1 MNATDDVIAVEDT
14 VDEMSVNEKTEI
26 LSTNYTHKTFDEIQ
40 TAVDSASE
48 GDTVI
53 LDGYYQFKSAV
64 NVGKQ
69 LNFVGK
75 NDATLDG
82 NNNASLFILN
92 ANGII
97 FKNITFKN
105 GHYSSDLWGGVVNS
119 NGVYDGGTFVNC
131 SFVNNYGFQGG
142 ALHRG
147 SAVNCSFVNNS
158 ADYGG
163 AIYEGSAVN
172 CTFENNSAA
181 DGGAIYEANAFD
193 CRFIN
198 NSATNGGAMSKEG
211 YNATNCAFINNS
223 ATNGGATFNVL
234 AINSTFINNRA
245 TANGGAMHDNI
256 AINCSFYQNHASN
269 DGGAG
274 YNVIAVNSLFEY
286 NSAGN
291 NGGALNG
298 KRSLNSNFNHNKANN
313 KGGAIYNSN
322 ISSSSHFNNNSANNG
337 LYVDNSNFFEPVK
350 SFSDLNKLINNNNL
364 SDIYINEDYTFDLS
378 CDLNFA
384 EGIII
389 NRSVTIH
396 GNGFTLDGLDFA
408 RIFSVIGGNVTFINL
423 NFIQGKTMD
432 KGAAINGESL
442 AIGCKFVG
450 NSIDYGGAIYRGS
463 AVNCTFVNNSAS
475 AIFEGSAV
483 NCVFAN
489 NSRSALYWSKAENCT
504 FINNSATYGGAMYYS
519 SAVNCTFINNSASEG
534 GAMLSGSAFVG
545 NSAGSGG
552 AIYEGSAEN
561 CSFVGNSAGSG
572 GAIYEGSAVNCSFVG
587 NSASYGGGAM
597 QYGSAVNSSFNS
609 NSASDGGAM
618 QYGSA
623 VDCSFVGNSAG
634 SGGAIY
640 EGIEVFNCTFVNNS
654 AGSGGAINQIRA
666 VENSIFVNNS
676 ANSLGGAIYGV
687 YTIGY
692 GYVPDYY
699 NSIIKNCTFVSN
711 SADSGGAMYSGS
723 AENCTFV
730 NNSAGYGGAIYTNN
744 KQGKVDFIN
753 KVDITNCEFINCFAD
768 TDGGAIYLNH
778 TANVTNSTFSNCT
791 SGGNDNCLA
800 LSSYI
805 SEYDVIDCIFDTF
818 PKNIEYHYVTNLN
831 ADNLTFFNGED
842 GVLITNLSDVRGS
855 LVNKRITLT
864 INNKKYN
871 VTTDSEGIARFNIPD
886 YLDKTGIYNATLNY
900 EGDEI
905 NNPVSVN
912 LTVTINKHVS
922 NLNVDD
928 LIIYKNEY
936 GLLVANLSNIR
947 GPLAGKKIIFTLNG
961 QDYPKTTDAEGI
973 VDFNPQ
979 NFLSTMGKFV
989 VGVRFEGDDFNTPV
1003 SKNASVLIVNYK
1015 GTLYIELDGKYY
1027 NDTVISCKLINY
1039 KNNKP
1044 IYNAPI
1050 KLAFSNGEI
1059 TYLSTDV
1066 NGVVTYNIPFNP
1078 GYYTVT
1084 ASVNQ
1089 SYVDVNNAT
1098 LEDIEINKI
1107 FGVIEHC
1114 TLNNNKTLKFKLYNP
1129 SNLDIFRNVRL
1140 NLTFSN
1146 GENVEIVTDGEGIAT
1161 YDIPFPK
1168 GTYSVSVIV
1177 VGDFKEFEDD
1187 YLENIVIE
1195 NDLNCSINFTNDIV
1209 FDFSSYGSTNFTVD
1223 GGIVEQDNI
1232 YVLNHPEGI
1241 VSLKGNAITVFGLP
1255 TGNHT
1260 LVVTTTPDEYHNAVT
1275 AYLNITV
1282 NNINSK
1288 VIFSADIVFDYGMSG
1303 SIYVSVEGGSILK
1316 ENIAVLNH
1324 PEANI
1329 DFTNDVITI
1338 SGLDVGKYNLTVLT
1352 TPDNDHN
1359 AINSSVAFTIK
1370 EVDSGVIFDNDIVYT
1385 QGESGTTNITAIG
1398 CAENVGTI
1406 SVDGHSEA
1414 IINMQN
1420 NVITVSGL
1428 NFGNYT
1434 LRIDTA
1440 PDKNH
1445 KSVSRTAKI
1454 TVNKLFSKVTFAG
1467 DIVFDYGSI
1476 GYTNMAITGGVVLLS
1491 DVTVDNH
1498 SEAVI
1503 SLGSNNLIT
1512 VSNLTA
1518 GNYVLRVV
1526 TTPDESHRPVEA
1538 TTNIVVN
1545 KIDSDI
1551 SFNKNLL
1558 SFGYSG
1564 SDSITATVKGGSLLQ
1579 PNIVVIGQPDAK
1591 IRLNNNVITVSDL
1604 DAGSYTLY
1612 VVSTPDENHNSVS
1625 ASIDIIVNKID
1636 SKLTLSNDVIF
1647 DYGLS
1652 GSTVIGAGS
1661 DSVSLDGISIVDYP
1675 NAKIGLNNNV
1685 ITVSDL
1691 EAGSYTLHVSTTPNK
1706 NYNSITRS
1714 VKVIVNKI
1722 DSVIDLTNDIS
1733 FDYGGYGTTEV
1744 SVIGGTISLSDIS
1757 VINYPNAK
1765 ITLKDNVITVSGLN
1779 AGNYTLKV
1787 ISTGDNNHKSVEAVA
1802 TVNVNKVDSDFTLN
1816 NDINFNY
1823 GKSGST
1829 NVVVYGCSIVK
1840 SGISVDN
1847 HNEAI
1852 IDIKDNVITVSNLAA
1867 GTYTLRVVSTPDGNH
1882 KAVTKTAGIIVSKS
1896 DSNVGFTNDISFDY
1910 GGKGTTTLI
1919 LDGCSVD
1926 VNDIR
1931 VVGFDALIDINDNN
1945 LVTVSGLDVGLYNLS
1960 VTSVPDSNHES
1971 VTRFIGVAIKKVDSS
1986 VEFNKKELSFVYGD
2000 SGSVGVNVVGGSL
2013 SKDNIHVLNHPE
2025 AKIQLNGNVVTV
2037 SGLNADSYT
2046 LSVTSVGDKNH
2057 NDFTNSIDVIVSKAS
2072 SSINFTNDVVFDY
2085 GDSGS
2090 VGVNVAG
2097 GTISERNIRVLNH
2110 DEAEIHLKDG
2120 YISVSGLNV
2129 GNYTLS
2135 VTSSP
2140 DSNHMAVT
2148 KTNNITVNKVD
2159 SNITFDNDVI
2169 SYVYGGSGSVGV
2181 NVVGGSISISGVSV
2195 VGQDAKP
2202 TFKNNKITVSGL
2214 NVGNYTLKVIITPD
2228 SNHNSVS
2235 TTIDVNVNKAK
2246 SKIDYAGNI
2255 VFGYGGTGT
2264 TTLILDGCSVKES
2277 DIYVVDHP
2285 EAVIKLSG
2293 KNVVSVSNLT
2303 VGKYTLHVPSSP
2315 DSNHIAE
2322 DTNVNITVNKIDS
2335 QVAFNKDTISFKYA
2349 KSGNVALTLDGCI
2362 VKLADISVV
2371 GHDAKITFK
2380 DNVIGVSNLAVGKYT
2395 LKVTTTPDSVHESVD
2410 ENIDVVVTKNTAKIT
2425 AKAKTFAYKSGVKW
2439 AITLKDDSNSPI
2451 SGMKVAIKVFTGKKA
2466 KTYYAKTNSKGVA
2479 NFAASKLSI
2488 GKHKVVLSVSHKG
2501 YTNKAVTS
2509 SVKIIKPT
2517 ELKFKL
2523 QQKKYNSK
2531 GEVGISYLVSDK
2543 KTGKGINGVKFK
2555 CLIYTGK
2562 KYTTHYLTTK
2572 KIKGAN
2578 TVYNGAVGFITNQY
2592 SVGKHTV
2599 KLIPVNIKY
2608 KGSLTTSFTI
2618 KKTKAASG
2626 GKYFR
2631 VT

>member
-1 MNATDDVIAVEDT
+1 
-14 VDEMSVNEKTEI
+14 
-26 LSTNYTHKTFDEIQ
+26 
-40 TAVDSASE
+40 
-48 GDTVI
+48 
-53 LDGYYQFKSAV
+53 
-64 NVGKQ
+64 
-69 LNFVGK
+69 
-75 NDATLDG
+75 
-82 NNNASLFILN
+82 
-92 ANGII
+92 
-97 FKNITFKN
+97 
-105 GHYSSDLWGGVVNS
+105 
-119 NGVYDGGTFVNC
+119 
-131 SFVNNYGFQGG
+131 
-142 ALHRG
+142 
-147 SAVNCSFVNNS
+147 
-158 ADYGG
+158 
-163 AIYEGSAVN
+163 
-172 CTFENNSAA
+172 
-181 DGGAIYEANAFD
+181 
-193 CRFIN
+193 
-198 NSATNGGAMSKEG
+198 
-211 YNATNCAFINNS
+211 
-223 ATNGGATFNVL
+223 
-234 AINSTFINNRA
+234 
-245 TANGGAMHDNI
+245 
-256 AINCSFYQNHASN
+256 
-269 DGGAG
+269 
-274 YNVIAVNSLFEY
+274 
-286 NSAGN
+286 
-291 NGGALNG
+291 
-298 KRSLNSNFNHNKANN
+298 
-313 KGGAIYNSN
+313 
-322 ISSSSHFNNNSANNG
+322 
-337 LYVDNSNFFEPVK
+337 
-350 SFSDLNKLINNNNL
+350 
-364 SDIYINEDYTFDLS
+364 
-378 CDLNFA
+378 
-384 EGIII
+384 
-389 NRSVTIH
+389 
-396 GNGFTLDGLDFA
+396 
-408 RIFSVIGGNVTFINL
+408 
-423 NFIQGKTMD
+423 
-432 KGAAINGESL
+432 
-442 AIGCKFVG
+442 
-450 NSIDYGGAIYRGS
+450 
-463 AVNCTFVNNSAS
+463 
-475 AIFEGSAV
+475 
-483 NCVFAN
+483 
-489 NSRSALYWSKAENCT
+489 
-504 FINNSATYGGAMYYS
+504 
-519 SAVNCTFINNSASEG
+519 
-534 GAMLSGSAFVG
+534 
-545 NSAGSGG
+545 
-552 AIYEGSAEN
+552 
-561 CSFVGNSAGSG
+561 
-572 GAIYEGSAVNCSFVG
+572 
-587 NSASYGGGAM
+587 M

-623 VDCSFVGNSAG
+623 VDCSFVGNSAGSGGAMYSGSAVNSSFNSNSANNGGAIYRGSPVNCTFINNSAGSGGAMYGGSAENCSFVGNSAG

-1926 VNDIR
+1926 VKDIR

-2097 GTISERNIRVLNH
+2097 GTISKGNIRVLNH
-2110 DEAEIHLKDG
+2110 GEAEIHLKDG

-2140 DSNHMAVT
+2140 DSNHVAVT
-2148 KTNNITVNKVD
+2148 KTVGITVNKVD
-2159 SNITFDNDVI
+2159 STIEFDGNLISFAYGGSGSVGVNVVGGSISISDVIVVGSEAKPTFKNNKITVSGLNVGDYTLKVTTTPDGNHKVVTKTIGIIVSKSDSNVGFTNDISFDYGGKGTTTLILDGCSVDVKDIRVVGFDALIDINDNNLVTVSGLDVGLYNLSVTSVPDSNHESVTRFIGVAIKKVDSSVEFNKKELSFVYGDSGSVGVNVVGGSLSKDNIHVLNHPEAKIQLNGNVVTVSGLNADSYTLSVTSVGDKNHNDFTNSIDVIVSKASSSINFTNDVVFDYGDSGSVGVNVAGGTI
-2169 SYVYGGSGSVGV
+2169 SKGNIRVLNHGEAEIHLKDGYISVSGLNVGNYTLSVTSSPDSNHVAVTKTVGITVNKVDSTIEFDGNLISFAYGGSGSVGV

-2523 QQKKYNSK
+2523 QQKKSNSK

>member
-1 MNATDDVIAVEDT
+1 MRIFNKRNVFVLILLMLCIFTVTSVSASDLNATDDVITAVNT
-14 VDEMSVNEKTEI
+14 VDEISVNEKTEI
-26 LSTNYTHKTFDEIQ
+26 LSVNYTPKTFDEIQ

-53 LDGYYQFKSAV
+53 LDGYYQFNNTVTVYK
-64 NVGKQ
+64 K

-75 NDATLDG
+75 NDATVDG
-82 NNNASLFILN
+82 DNRMGLFYISWGKEVTFKN
-92 ANGII
+92 II
-97 FKNITFKN
+97 FKNAYYDSYGGAIYGGGTAINCTFIN
-105 GHYSSDLWGGVVNS
+105 NS
-119 NGVYDGGTFVNC
+119 AMDGGAISNVDAMNCTFINNSAYYGSGGAICGGSAVNC
-131 SFVNNYGFQGG
+131 SFVNNSAYYGSGGAIRGGTAINCTFINNSAKEGGAICGHGYSYSAVDCIFINNSAVDYGGAVCHCSVFNSTFKFNSATTGGAIYEVSAVNCSFVNNSAKAYGGVAFKSDFLNCQLVNNSAIYDGG
-142 ALHRG
+142 ALYECSAVNCSFVNNSAKLNGGAMDDGSAVNCSFIGNSASNGYGGAMRG

-158 ADYGG
+158 AYG
-163 AIYEGSAVN
+163 
-172 CTFENNSAA
+172 
-181 DGGAIYEANAFD
+181 
-193 CRFIN
+193 
-198 NSATNGGAMSKEG
+198 GGAM
-211 YNATNCAFINNS
+211 
-223 ATNGGATFNVL
+223 GG
-234 AINSTFINNRA
+234 
-245 TANGGAMHDNI
+245 
-256 AINCSFYQNHASN
+256 
-269 DGGAG
+269 
-274 YNVIAVNSLFEY
+274 
-286 NSAGN
+286 
-291 NGGALNG
+291 
-298 KRSLNSNFNHNKANN
+298 
-313 KGGAIYNSN
+313 
-322 ISSSSHFNNNSANNG
+322 
-337 LYVDNSNFFEPVK
+337 
-350 SFSDLNKLINNNNL
+350 
-364 SDIYINEDYTFDLS
+364 
-378 CDLNFA
+378 
-384 EGIII
+384 
-389 NRSVTIH
+389 
-396 GNGFTLDGLDFA
+396 
-408 RIFSVIGGNVTFINL
+408 
-423 NFIQGKTMD
+423 
-432 KGAAINGESL
+432 
-442 AIGCKFVG
+442 
-450 NSIDYGGAIYRGS
+450 
-463 AVNCTFVNNSAS
+463 
-475 AIFEGSAV
+475 
-483 NCVFAN
+483 
-489 NSRSALYWSKAENCT
+489 
-504 FINNSATYGGAMYYS
+504 
-519 SAVNCTFINNSASEG
+519 
-534 GAMLSGSAFVG
+534 
-545 NSAGSGG
+545 
-552 AIYEGSAEN
+552 
-561 CSFVGNSAGSG
+561 
-572 GAIYEGSAVNCSFVG
+572 GSAVNCSFVN
-587 NSASYGGGAM
+587 NSAELKGGALHACNVS
-597 QYGSAVNSSFNS
+597 GSSFIK
-609 NSASDGGAM
+609 NSAI
-618 QYGSA
+618 
-623 VDCSFVGNSAG
+623 F
-634 SGGAIY
+634 GGAIY
-640 EGIEVFNCTFVNNS
+640 EENW
-654 AGSGGAINQIRA
+654 GADLN
-666 VENSIFVNNS
+666 ESK
-676 ANSLGGAIYGV
+676 
-687 YTIGY
+687 
-692 GYVPDYY
+692 
-699 NSIIKNCTFVSN
+699 II
-711 SADSGGAMYSGS
+711 
-723 AENCTFV
+723 
-730 NNSAGYGGAIYTNN
+730 
-744 KQGKVDFIN
+744 
-753 KVDITNCEFINCFAD
+753 NCEFINCFAD
-768 TDGGAIYLNH
+768 NQGGAIYLNKNAKI
-778 TANVTNSTFSNCT
+778 TLCTFDKCT
-791 SGGNDNCLA
+791 SGDGNDITVN
-800 LSSYI
+800 SSITDYLLQ
-805 SEYDVIDCIFDTF
+805 DCIFDTY
-818 PKNIEYHYVTNLN
+818 PENIEYHYVTNLN

-842 GVLITNLSDVRGS
+842 GVLIANLSDVRGT

-871 VTTDSEGIARFNIPD
+871 ATTDSEGIAHFNIPD
-886 YLDKTGIYNATLNY
+886 YLNNAGIYNATLNY

-905 NNPVSVN
+905 SNPVSVN
-912 LTVTINKHVS
+912 LTVTINKHIS

-947 GPLAGKKIIFTLNG
+947 GPLSGKKIIFSLNG
-961 QDYPKTTDAEGI
+961 QDYPKTTGADGI
-973 VDFNPQ
+973 VEFNPQ

-1003 SKNASVLIVNYK
+1003 STNANVLIVNYK
-1015 GTLYIELDGKYY
+1015 GTLSIELDGKYY

-1059 TYLSTDV
+1059 VYLITDV

-1107 FGVIEHC
+1107 FGVIEHY

-1129 SNLDIFRNVRL
+1129 SNLDVFRNVRL

-1146 GENVEIVTDGEGIAT
+1146 GENIEIVTDGEGIAT

-1241 VSLKGNAITVFGLP
+1241 VSLKGNVITVFGLP

-1329 DFTNDVITI
+1329 DFSNDVITI

-1370 EVDSGVIFDNDIVYT
+1370 AVDSDIIFNNDIVYT

-1428 NFGNYT
+1428 NFGNYI

-1467 DIVFDYGSI
+1467 DIVFDYGGI

-1714 VKVIVNKI
+1714 VKVVVNKI

-1733 FDYGGYGTTEV
+1733 FDYGGYGTAEV
-1744 SVIGGTISLSDIS
+1744 SVIGGSISASDIS
-1757 VINYPNAK
+1757 VVNCPNAK
-1765 ITLKDNVITVSGLN
+1765 ITLKDDVITVSGLN

-1787 ISTGDNNHKSVEAVA
+1787 ISTGDTNHKSVEAVA

-1829 NVVVYGCSIVK
+1829 GVIVYGCSIVK

-1882 KAVTKTAGIIVSKS
+1882 NAVTKTAGITVAKS
-1896 DSNVGFTNDISFDY
+1896 DSSVGFTNDISFDY
-1910 GGKGTTTLI
+1910 GSSGTTTLI

-1926 VNDIR
+1926 VKGIK

-1945 LVTVSGLDVGLYNLS
+1945 MVTVSGLDVGFYNLS
-1960 VTSVPDSNHES
+1960 VTSTPDSNHES
-1971 VTRFIGVAIKKVDSS
+1971 VTRFVGVTVKKVDSN
-1986 VEFNKKELSFVYGD
+1986 VEFDKKELSFVYGD

-2013 SKDNIHVLNHPE
+2013 SKDNIYVLNHPE

-2037 SGLNADSYT
+2037 SGLNANTYT
-2046 LSVTSVGDKNH
+2046 LTVTSIGDKNH
-2057 NDFTNSIDVIVSKAS
+2057 NDFTNSIDVIVTKAS
-2072 SSINFTNDVVFDY
+2072 SVINFTNDVVVFDY
-2085 GDSGS
+2085 GGSGS
-2090 VGVNVAG
+2090 VGVNVVG
-2097 GTISERNIRVLNH
+2097 GTLSEGNIRVLNH
-2110 DEAEIHLKDG
+2110 GEAEIHLKDG
-2120 YISVSGLNV
+2120 SIIVSGLDV

-2140 DSNHMAVT
+2140 DSNHVAET
-2148 KTNNITVNKVD
+2148 KNIGITVNRVD
-2159 SNITFDNDVI
+2159 SSIDFDSNLI
-2169 SYVYGGSGSVGV
+2169 SYAYGGSGSVGV
-2181 NVVGGSISISGVSV
+2181 NVVGGSISISGVII
-2195 VGQDAKP
+2195 VGSEVKP
-2202 TFKNNKITVSGL
+2202 TYKDNKIAVSGL
-2214 NVGNYTLKVIITPD
+2214 DVGD
-2228 SNHNSVS
+2228 
-2235 TTIDVNVNKAK
+2235 
-2246 SKIDYAGNI
+2246 
-2255 VFGYGGTGT
+2255 
-2264 TTLILDGCSVKES
+2264 
-2277 DIYVVDHP
+2277 
-2285 EAVIKLSG
+2285 
-2293 KNVVSVSNLT
+2293 
-2303 VGKYTLHVPSSP
+2303 
-2315 DSNHIAE
+2315 
-2322 DTNVNITVNKIDS
+2322 
-2335 QVAFNKDTISFKYA
+2335 
-2349 KSGNVALTLDGCI
+2349 
-2362 VKLADISVV
+2362 
-2371 GHDAKITFK
+2371 
-2380 DNVIGVSNLAVGKYT
+2380 YT
-2395 LKVTTTPDSVHESVD
+2395 LKVTTTPDSNHNSVSGTINVSVSKSKSKIDYTGDIVFDYGSVGTTTLILDGCTVKESDCYVEGHSEAVVKINDKNVISVSKLTVGKYTLHLSSIPDKNHEPVNATINIVVNKIDSKVSFSKKAISFKYAKSGSVVLTLEGCSVKLEDISVVGQKAKITLKDNTVGVSNLAVGTYTLKVTTTPDNVHNSVD
-2410 ENIDVVVTKNTAKIT
+2410 GEIKITVTKNTAKI
-2425 AKAKTFAYKSGVKW
+2425 KVNKQTFAYKKAGKW
-2439 AITLKDDSNSPI
+2439 AITLKDSSGKAI
-2451 SGMKVAIKVFTGKKA
+2451 SKAKLTLKVYTGKKA
-2466 KTYYAKTNSKGVA
+2466 KAYKSTATNSKGVA
-2479 NFAASKLSI
+2479 YFNKIKALSL
-2488 GKHKVVLSVSHKG
+2488 GNHKVVVSFSHKG
-2501 YTNKAVTS
+2501 YNCKAVS
-2509 SVKIIKPT
+2509 SSIKVIKPT
-2517 ELKFKL
+2517 P
-2523 QQKKYNSK
+2523 
-2531 GEVGISYLVSDK
+2531 
-2543 KTGKGINGVKFK
+2543 VKFK
-2555 CLIYTGK
+2555 IVPNTTPKGFSISVIVKDKTGK
-2562 KYTTHYLTTK
+2562 KYVNGVKVNISVGSGKNKKTITVVSGNYGKGKGVCAYSTNMLPVGTHKITVTSAVVNYVGSASSKVALKASAK
-2572 KIKGAN
+2572 KIPPWWEKIS
-2578 TVYNGAVGFITNQY
+2578 NGKA
-2592 SVGKHTV
+2592 
-2599 KLIPVNIKY
+2599 
-2608 KGSLTTSFTI
+2608 TSHGL
-2618 KKTKAASG
+2618 K
-2626 GKYFR
+2626 
-2631 VT
+2631 